1 MLNDGSSLVMTK
13 GKYSV
18 LELLRGPTTSRFAY
32 SVMSGLI
39 TSPHFIKFFNAPDS
53 LQLGSM
59 VAVLE
64 VGAFSMGLLSLACF
78 RLLIGY
84 SSHISRCGSSR

>member
-1 MLNDGSSLVMTK
+1 MLNSDGSSLVMTK

-18 LELLRGPTTSRFAY
+18 LEVLRGLTTSRFAY

-53 LQLGSM
+53 LQLGM
-59 VAVLE
+59 VAVIE
-64 VGAFSMGLLSLACF
+64 VGAFSMDFLSPAF
-78 RLLIGY
+78 VY
-84 SSHISRCGSSR
+84 